1 MSSPA
6 RRDAIDEH
14 TLAVIELTAQ
24 RVVEKHSANCP
35 IAAEFRR
42 MHADVYGPEG
52 EKDEHPGLMGDMAD
66 LKHSRRNLWL
76 ALRGAW
82 ALLLVFAG
90 WAVKQL
96 LGS

>member
-1 MSSPA
+1 MSPPA
-6 RRDAIDEH
+6 RHDSIDEH

-24 RVVEKHSANCP
+24 RVVEKHGANCP

-52 EKDEHPGLMGDMAD
+52 EKDEHPGLMGDVAD
-66 LKHSRRNLWL
+66 LKHSRRNLWI

-82 ALLLVFAG
+82 VLLLTVFG
-90 WAVKQL
+90 WALSRVF
-96 LGS
+96 GS